1 MQEDDA
7 HGAGVRKFAFPQ
19 ELGLTK
25 AIGSVPFIAFG
36 AFMLWAGGSLARG
49 PTNPLGLS
57 GPNRSL
63 DSYVFLGGGL
73 LAMAFGVHWA
83 WSFLKFKDYVV
94 VITADTIAY
103 ARPRLGQRRSPLP
116 LTEVTGLRY
125 RPLPARLELLGPNAH
140 AVFSVESQVHGFAEL
155 LDIAVARVPTASRR
169 LALPRTIRT
178 RVTRNDIVIVVLCAV
193 LLSLGYAYIFYQ
205 MLLAVAVVA
214 TMYAAG
220 RFFGLLAV
228 TVTGDSVVLL
238 KGYRRTAV
246 PLSRVREVRVGMV
259 RERGSA
265 APLTGLILTDGSEL
279 NVSPQSC
286 DPFEVF
292 EAVQSAMEHP
302 RVKPS

>member
-1 MQEDDA
+1 MQEGDA
-7 HGAGVRKFAFPQ
+7 RDAGVRKFAFPQ
-19 ELGLTK
+19 ELGLSK

-63 DSYVFLGGGL
+63 DSYFFFGGGL

-83 WSFLKFKDYVV
+83 WSYLKFKDYVV

-116 LTEVTGLRY
+116 LTDVTGLRY
-125 RPLPARLELLGPNAH
+125 RPWAARLELLGPNTH
-140 AVFSVESQVHGFAEL
+140 AAFSVESQVHGFAEL

-169 LALPRTIRT
+169 RALPCTIRT
-178 RVTRNDIVIVVLCAV
+178 RVTRNDIVMVVLCAV
-193 LLSLGYAYIFYQ
+193 LLLLGYAYISYQ

-228 TVTGDSVVLL
+228 TVTDDSVILS

-246 PLSRVREVRVGMV
+246 PLSRVREVRIGMV
-259 RERGSA
+259 RERGNA
-265 APLTGLILTDGSEL
+265 APRAGLILTDGSQL
-279 NVSPQSC
+279 NVNPQSC

-292 EAVQSAMEHP
+292 GAVESAMEHP